1 MFQKFNELE
10 TYFVSVSDINEDA
23 ETLMSLIETDTN

>member
-1 MFQKFNELE
+1 MFQKFNELG
-10 TYFVSVSDINEDA
+10 TYFVSVSAINEDT